1 MEFQA
6 SLESPLGKLGL
17 RTNGTELL
25 HIDFL
30 QRNAPLIKPE
40 TYIAK
45 EAVVQLQCYFADP
58 LYKFNLVLSMQGT
71 DFQKKVWRE
80 LVNIPV
86 GQTLSYGELAAKLKS
101 SAQAIGNAC
110 RVNPLP
116 IVIPCHRIV
125 AHDGLGGYSGDTSG
139 EKIDYKKWLLAHEAQ
154 AKTKQ
159 TEEHKIAEAL
169 F

>member
-6 SLESPLGKLGL
+6 TLESPLGKLGI
-17 RTNGTELL
+17 RTNETQLL
-25 HIDFL
+25 RVDFL
-30 QRNAPLIKPE
+30 QTNAPLIKPA

-45 EAVVQLQCYFADP
+45 ETVVQLQCYFADP
-58 LYKFNLVLSMQGT
+58 LYKFKLSVLLSGT
-71 DFQKKVWRE
+71 AFQKKVWSE
-80 LVNIPV
+80 LSKIPV
-86 GQTLSYGELAAKLKS
+86 GQTFSYGEIATKLKS
-101 SAQAIGNAC
+101 SAQAVGNAC

-139 EKIDYKKWLLAHEAQ
+139 EKIDYKKWLLSHEAH
-154 AKTKQ
+154 AKIKHA
-159 TEEHKIAEAL
+159 EEQKVAEVL